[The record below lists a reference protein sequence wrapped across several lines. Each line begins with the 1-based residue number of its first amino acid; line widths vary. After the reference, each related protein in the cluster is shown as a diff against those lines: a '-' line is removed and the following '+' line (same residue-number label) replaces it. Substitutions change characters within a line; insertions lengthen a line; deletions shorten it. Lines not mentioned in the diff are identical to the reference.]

1 MITRILIG
9 LLAACAIAIVVL
21 AILLH
26 RANGQVADMERTVA
40 TRDAMAE
47 EAMRSADALIASYEK
62 ERESRKALDDE
73 NAMLHAML
81 DTLQARKHA
90 PPRPPSRNAA
100 ERRESILRAVR
111 Q

>member
-9 LLAACAIAIVVL
+9 LLAAAAIAIVVL

-26 RANGQVADMERTVA
+26 RANGQVADMERTIA

-81 DTLQARKHA
+81 DSLQTRRHA
-90 PPRPPSRNAA
+90 PPRPPSRTAA
-100 ERRESILRAVR
+100 ERRASILRAAR

>member
-1 MITRILIG
+1 MTRILLG
-9 LLAACAIAIVVL
+9 LLAAFAIAIVVL
-21 AILLH
+21 ALLLH
-26 RANGQVADMERTVA
+26 RANGQVADMEKTIA
-40 TRDAMAE
+40 KRDTMAA
-47 EAMRSADALIASYEK
+47 EAMRSADALIASYEN

-90 PPRPPSRNAA
+90 PPRPPSRTAA
-100 ERRESILRAVR
+100 ERRASILRAVR

>member
-1 MITRILIG
+1 MTRILLG

-21 AILLH
+21 ALLLH
-26 RANGQVADMERTVA
+26 RANGHVADMEKTIA

-47 EAMRSADALIASYEK
+47 EAMRSADALIASYEN

-81 DTLQARKHA
+81 DSLQTRRHA
-90 PPRPPSRNAA
+90 PPRPPSRTAA

>member
-1 MITRILIG
+1 MTRILLG

-21 AILLH
+21 ALLLH
-26 RANGQVADMERTVA
+26 RANGQVADMEKTIA

-81 DTLQARKHA
+81 DSLQTRRHA

>member
-1 MITRILIG
+1 MTRILLS

-21 AILLH
+21 ALLLH